1 MVVDHI
7 TLCMAC
13 QAAIILSEEETKLTC
28 ICVVAN
34 KQIFKINYFQNVVPR
49 VPIKRSRQR
58 CFTLWPVLQQ
68 NAFAAERRVTDKQ
81 TDRTK

>member
-13 QAAIILSEEETKLTC
+13 QAAIILSEKETELTC

-34 KQIFKINYFQNVVPR
+34 KQIFKIGYFRNVVPR
-49 VPIKRSRQR
+49 VPVKRSRR
-58 CFTLWPVLQQ
+58 RRFSLWPVS
-68 NAFAAERRVTDKQ
+68 AAERRVTDKQ
-81 TDRTK
+81 TDGTK